1 VAEVMAAAPAVQ
13 RPAELAAA
21 AAGETSE
28 ALRAQELYRFFRAGE
43 EETLALRGVSLSVA
57 PGERVAIA
65 GPSGSGKS
73 TLLNCLAG
81 LDEPDGGFV
90 YVAETRISHRPE
102 AERAALRVR
111 HIGLLLQYGNL
122 IEQLTVAQN
131 IRFVQRIAR
140 QSVRPDVANLLDSV
154 GLSARAGAYPGE
166 LSGGEAAR
174 AALAVALANDPA
186 VLIADEPTGELDAA
200 AEQRLLSLLAAR
212 AAAGTAVVIASH
224 SAAVWRAADRVVRL
238 RDGQVVAS

>member
-1 VAEVMAAAPAVQ
+1 MAAAPAVQ
-13 RPAELAAA
+13 RPAELDDLAD
-21 AAGETSE
+21 ETTPV

-102 AERAALRVR
+102 AERSALRVR

-122 IEQLTVAQN
+122 VEQLTVAQN

-140 QSVRPDVANLLDSV
+140 QSDRPDVANLLDSV
-154 GLSARAGAYPGE
+154 GLGARAGAYPGE

-174 AALAVALANDPA
+174 AALAVALANNPA

-200 AEQRLLSLLAAR
+200 AEQRLLGLLAAR

-224 SAAVWRAADRVVRL
+224 SAAVWHAADRVVRL
-238 RDGQVVAS
+238 RDGQVVPS